1 MLAEGIKKA
10 SEVIGHGA
18 EKYALHVKGLALD
31 TVDPRGAKGAGLAY
45 AVASRGAE
53 HCRTTMPDYRPG
65 TDPLTEEDKPAIA
78 KWCEDCIGIEHC
90 LETCI
95 FCYGGFGCSCDFR
108 IPRLLARIYTAVTGL
123 DSTGEQLMEVG
134 ERLTNLE
141 RCFNIRE
148 GLQKKDDTLPD
159 RFTKQAMPEGPSK
172 CHVIGI
178 GPMVDKYYELRGW
191 DVETGLPRRAKLEAL
206 GLKEMADELENLGRL
221 SKK

>member
-1 MLAEGIKKA
+1 
-10 SEVIGHGA
+10 
-18 EKYALHVKGLALD
+18 
-31 TVDPRGAKGAGLAY
+31 
-45 AVASRGAE
+45 
-53 HCRTTMPDYRPG
+53 MPDYRPG
-65 TDPLTEEDKPAIA
+65 IDPLTEEDKPAIA
-78 KWCEDCIGIEHC
+78 KWCEECIGIEHC

-172 CHVIGI
+172 GHVIGI

-191 DVETGLPRRAKLEAL
+191 NVETGLPRRAKLEAL
-206 GLKEMADELENLGRL
+206 GLKEVADELEGLGRL
-221 SKK
+221 SK